1 MDALDNYKKAWENQ
15 PEASHK
21 ISSEEIYKMAHSKSS
36 SIVKWIFIIGILE
49 FILWTAVNI
58 AIPDRF
64 YKIYED
70 LNLME
75 YLNVFM
81 GLHYAI
87 IVVFLYFFYKNYKR
101 VSLVDNTKKLI
112 QKILKIRKT
121 VKYYVFYNIATVFLV
136 SIILNIVLFSD
147 EKTLMSVMNPNN
159 LTLDLQQVVTITVI
173 SQLIALLIIIVLL
186 WLFYKLVYGILLKK
200 LTKNYKELLKLEINS
215 N

>member
-21 ISSEEIYKMAHSKSS
+21 ISSEEIYKMLHSKSS

-147 EKTLMSVMNPNN
+147 ENTLMSVMNPNN